1 MEGGNKHDLLCL
13 DNAALSTSKD
23 PGKQGGE
30 VEVEIKEEESGQV
43 AEEEDEKKS
52 NADG

>member
-13 DNAALSTSKD
+13 DNSALNTSKD
-23 PGKQGGE
+23 VGKQGGE
-30 VEVEIKEEESGQV
+30 VEDEVKEEDSGRV
-43 AEEEDEKKS
+43 AEEDEKKS